1 MHPKFLP
8 KKSWKKCMAL
18 IVKCLK
24 IIPLV
29 ITEIAMGI
37 ETFIEPFKYDFMVRS
52 LITAILSGI
61 MLPALGSFTI
71 NKNMGFMADA
81 MAHATLPIIAVGVFF
96 GFSISVLG
104 VPAAILIAL
113 FLGFII
119 KNTEVGEDTAI
130 GIIFSSFFAL
140 GFILIAVFN
149 VSINL
154 EDLLFGQILAVSTF
168 DVLVVLGLSTI
179 VLGTL
184 VIFFKQ
190 LLFYSFDPVGAQVRG
205 LNVSFLNYLFLII
218 LSLAIIGSLQ
228 TVGIIL
234 VLSMLII
241 PAAAAKL
248 LVKTFFNSIM
258 VSIIFGVI
266 AAISGLY
273 LSYYFNLPSGPS
285 MSLVSTG
292 IFILAFILSKFINP
306 IFTYLNIEIR

>member
-1 MHPKFLP
+1 
-8 KKSWKKCMAL
+8 
-18 IVKCLK
+18 
-24 IIPLV
+24 
-29 ITEIAMGI
+29 MGI
-37 ETFIEPFKYDFMVRS
+37 ENLLEPFKYDFMIRS

-71 NKNMGFMADA
+71 NRNMGFMADA
-81 MAHATLPIIAVGVFF
+81 MAHATLPIIAIGVFF
-96 GFSISVLG
+96 GLSISVLG

-113 FLGFII
+113 LLGFII

-140 GFILIAVFN
+140 GFILISIFN

-168 DVLVVLGLSTI
+168 DVFIVFGLFIVVMSIFL
-179 VLGTL
+179 
-184 VIFFKQ
+184 IFFKQ
-190 LLFYSFDPVGAQVRG
+190 LLFYSFDPIGAKVRG

-241 PAAAAKL
+241 PSAAAKL
-248 LVKTFFNSIM
+248 ITKTFVN
-258 VSIIFGVI
+258 SIIFSVAFGVV
-266 AAISGLY
+266 ASISGLY
-273 LSYYFNLPSGPS
+273 LSYFFNLPSGPS
-285 MSLVSTG
+285 MSIVATL
-292 IFILAFILSKFINP
+292 IFIITFLISKLVNP
-306 IFTYLNIEIR
+306 VLTYLNLDI